1 MIKLLNKYK
10 ILGLPILIIVLT
22 LIVNWKPI
30 RLESNASTPVNMEWD
45 PQIQIVEESN
55 ALIEEKIIKEIKEI
69 PIYICGQVNN
79 PGVYYVL
86 DNALLY
92 ELIDLAGG
100 FTEEADPEGI
110 NLARQVVSNEKIV
123 VPKQGEKIDKTIN
136 SYENVEYGK
145 RLININTAI
154 ESELEDLPGIGAV
167 KAKQIVEY
175 RTSNGVFKTPEE
187 IKNVPGIGDKTFNSL
202 KDMITIE

>member
-10 ILGLPILIIVLT
+10 ILGLPILVILLT
-22 LIVNWKPI
+22 LIVSWKPT
-30 RLESNASTPVNMEWD
+30 RLESNVSTPVNMEWE
-45 PQIQIVEESN
+45 QEIQVVEEPD
-55 ALIEEKIIKEIKEI
+55 ALIKENTIKEMNEI

-86 DNALLY
+86 ENVLVY

-110 NLARQVVSNEKIV
+110 NLARQIVSNEKIV

-154 ESELEDLPGIGAV
+154 ESELENLPGIGTV

-175 RTSNGVFKTPEE
+175 RSSNGIFKTLEE